1 MKGRLFEAFVSSV
14 LLYNAEVWPLRPEE
28 LKRLQSAYT
37 DMVIQ
42 LARKGGKL
50 RGRVKMKLTDALA
63 AMGLPELEPLLTQ
76 KRLRWV
82 GHALRREE
90 GDASREAVLHDL
102 RTDNVG
108 TWAQLVRCDMNAM
121 GWTSVE
127 ALQAEVTNRARSK
140 ATTDAR
146 SRGAP

>member
-1 MKGRLFEAFVSSV
+1 MAEASV
-14 LLYNAEVWPLRPEE
+14 A
-28 LKRLQSAYT
+28 S
-37 DMVIQ
+37 MVIQ

-90 GDASREAVLHDL
+90 GDASREAVLHEL
-102 RTDNVG
+102 RADNVG
-108 TWAQLVRCDMNAM
+108 MWAQLVRCDMDTM
-121 GWTSVE
+121 GWPNVE
-127 ALQAEVTNRARSK
+127 ALQAEVTNRARFK